1 MIMALNNRSIRE
13 EFDRIDEILSFI
25 INIVRCNIEDPNR
38 TVLFSMKKLVSRT
51 KVLFW
56 KVVKSKVQRKSIDN
70 NLMIR
75 RQEFLG
81 LN

>member
-38 TVLFSMKKLVSRT
+38 TVPFSMKKLVSRT

-70 NLMIR
+70 NLTIK